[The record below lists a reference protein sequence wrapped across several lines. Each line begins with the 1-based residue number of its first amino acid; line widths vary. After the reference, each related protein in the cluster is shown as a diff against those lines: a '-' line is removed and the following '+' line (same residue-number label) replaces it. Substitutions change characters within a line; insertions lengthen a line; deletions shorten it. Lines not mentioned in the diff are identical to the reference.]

1 MEKGKIFSLFLVI
14 LSLFCF
20 LSCGGKG
27 EVTCALAEKT
37 ETRVVITVSE
47 GANGGTVLDC
57 MKLLQEQGEISY
69 QISGGMVTEING
81 KANAADFSGCWM
93 LYTSDKEMSNAEW
106 GTVEYNG
113 ETIASAIL
121 GAEALMV
128 TKGEIYIWEYV
139 IF

>member
-1 MEKGKIFSLFLVI
+1 MGKRKIFSLFLVI

-93 LYTSDKEMSNAEW
+93 L
-106 GTVEYNG
+106 
-113 ETIASAIL
+113 
-121 GAEALMV
+121 
-128 TKGEIYIWEYV
+128 
-139 IF
+139 

>member
-1 MEKGKIFSLFLVI
+1 MEKRKIFSLFLVI

-27 EVTCALAEKT
+27 EVTCALAEET
-37 ETRVVITVSE
+37 ETRVVITVSA

-113 ETIASAIL
+113 EMIASAIL